1 MKNIDLTKLN
11 KDFFVRHKVALAY
24 VFGSFVRGKL
34 GPLSDLDFGILFSKD
49 IKPKDYPHKE
59 ALFGLEIEKIIS
71 VKADII
77 NLAKPISP
85 LLRHNAVFSG
95 RSIFTTDKKIRFSI
109 ENAARKEFEDT
120 KILRSR
126 QYGFMLKRVK
136 AGVFGKAGL
145 TSQYMKKY
153 VSPQ

>member
-1 MKNIDLTKLN
+1 MKNINLTKLN

-49 IKPKDYPHKE
+49 IDPTDYPHKE
-59 ALFGLEIEKIIS
+59 SLLGLEIEKIIS

-85 LLRHNAVFSG
+85 LLKHNAVFSG
-95 RSIFTTDKKIRFSI
+95 RLIFAVDKKIRFSVESAI
-109 ENAARKEFEDT
+109 RKEFEDT

-126 QYGFMLKRVK
+126 QYGFMLRRIR

-153 VSPQ
+153 VSSQ